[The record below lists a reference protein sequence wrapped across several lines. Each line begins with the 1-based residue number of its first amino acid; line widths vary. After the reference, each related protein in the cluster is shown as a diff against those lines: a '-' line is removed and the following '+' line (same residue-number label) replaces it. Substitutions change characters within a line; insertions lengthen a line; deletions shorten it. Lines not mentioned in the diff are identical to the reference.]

1 MLAPSAETLE
11 GPQRPCAH
19 RLCYNPSTKYP
30 DPVAY
35 YEKIFGR
42 LRFNSAGWAQVH
54 CCLPSHNG
62 PDREESLSLHCNGG
76 FNCFACGA
84 RGGDVLEHEHLPTG
98 RDRRAIAQG
107 WGAWSGKPIYEP
119 PRPAWARPAPRPVIV
134 KEPVEKPKLSPSFS
148 RLRGSISPPS
158 SLPHMNS
165 YDHGFSVHA
174 LDGKI
179 PRGNGWQNRPRLTRD
194 LIEWQ
199 FQPRLFDGVM
209 SWPNIGIRLDLE
221 PAGDAPNIVTD
232 VDIRTD
238 DPVEIC
244 ECMAAVRRH
253 MGDRQPDAITGRD
266 GLHFYDQLPRER
278 LRAYSGPTPT
288 GACSRTSINSI
299 GLGGTRACS
308 TITRCRG
315 PSSCSAQNITSSALL
330 ASIR

>member
-1 MLAPSAETLE
+1 MATTRFNRA
-11 GPQRPCAH
+11 R
-19 RLCYNPSTKYP
+19 YP

-84 RGGDVLEHEHLPTG
+84 RGGDVLEHEHRLTG

-119 PRPAWARPAPRPVIV
+119 PKPAWARPAPRPIIV
-134 KEPVEKPKLSPSFS
+134 KDPIEKPKLTCEFLEAT
-148 RLRGSISPPS
+148 RLNFPDIVTEAYR
-158 SLPHMNS
+158 LH
-165 YDHGFSVHA
+165 DLGFSVHA

-209 SWPNIGIRLDLE
+209 SWPNLGIRLDLE
-221 PAGDAPNIVTD
+221 PVGNASNVVTD

-238 DPVEIC
+238 DPTEISA
-244 ECMAAVRRH
+244 CMAAVRRL
-253 MGDRQPDAITGRD
+253 MGDRQPDAVTGRD
-266 GLHFYDQLPRER
+266 GLHFYDQLPRASLARIFGANPDGSLLKNVHKLDWPGRDEGVLYDNKMPWTIELFGPKHNVVCAPSIHPLTLKLYR
-278 LRAYSGPTPT
+278 RA
-288 GACSRTSINSI
+288 R
-299 GLGGTRACS
+299 
-308 TITRCRG
+308 
-315 PSSCSAQNITSSALL
+315 
-330 ASIR
+330 